1 MEPAESLKLTV
12 NEPHLKLVKNTQKEQ
27 SKRIYI
33 NNLMPNFSY
42 KNKSGEILTPKK
54 CALL

>member
-1 MEPAESLKLTV
+1 MRSAESLKLTAQ
-12 NEPHLKLVKNTQKEQ
+12 ESHLKLVKNTQKDQ
-27 SKRIYI
+27 IKRIYI
-33 NNLMPNFSY
+33 NNLVPDFSY

>member
-1 MEPAESLKLTV
+1 MKPAESLELTI
-12 NEPHLKLVKNTQKEQ
+12 NEPHLKLVKNTQKDQ
-27 SKRIYI
+27 IKRIYI
-33 NNLMPNFSY
+33 NNLVPDFSY

>member
-1 MEPAESLKLTV
+1 MRSAESLKLTAQ
-12 NEPHLKLVKNTQKEQ
+12 ESHLKLVKNTQKEQ